1 MNRGRDRFIIAA
13 LRSERLAIPL
23 GHVSEVMENF
33 RTFPIPRAPVF
44 FPGVINSHGSPTPV
58 LDLASFLYGDPPAPD
73 GTLLILDHRTATLA
87 LRIDR
92 VERIISADGPAE
104 DDNTD
109 NGLTNRTVF
118 YNESSIRTL
127 NLELLVEMLEQELSR
142 RPASSTRSG
151 APA

>member
-1 MNRGRDRFIIAA
+1 MSRGRDRFIVAA
-13 LRSERLAIPL
+13 LRGERLAIPL

-33 RTFPIPRAPVF
+33 RTFPIPRAPAF
-44 FPGVINSHGSPTPV
+44 FPGAINSHGAPTPV

-73 GTLLILDHRTATLA
+73 GALLILDHRTATLA

-104 DDNTD
+104 DDDTG
-109 NGLTNRTVF
+109 NGLTDRSIY
-118 YNESSIRTL
+118 YNESAIRTL
-127 NLELLVEMLEQELSR
+127 NLERLVEMLEQELSR
-142 RPASSTRSG
+142 RPAPGSRSG